1 MAITV
6 TQLTQ
11 GNLRLSY
18 RPPGATAPNP
28 EAWKSLIGQKPVSAR
43 LDTLPETKPRLSALL
58 TSTIFQAAVAAFL
71 VAIPMFF
78 PDKLVTKIAYEV
90 VPIAAPQ
97 TEVQLPPKPPAI
109 RAKAL
114 PTPPPVVE
122 PPPQP
127 QRVAK
132 LIAPRPLV
140 APKPK
145 PVEVP
150 EVKAPELPRINQV
163 LTEAKFEAPPEP
175 AKPREPVKTGNL
187 NTGSAAPATVNKP
200 IEQVQTGG
208 FGDPKGLPG
217 DSNPNKRA
225 NIGHFG
231 SPALPPGPGY
241 GNGTGGANGV
251 RGTVASSGF
260 GNGVAIAPTS
270 PAGPTRGTVQAGGF
284 QTASADAV
292 APKPKQADAASAVQ
306 EVVILEKPKPQY
318 TDEARK
324 LRIEGDVLVQV
335 VFPASGPVQVIRVT
349 KGLGHGLD
357 EAAIQ
362 AAQQIRFKPALQD
375 GKPVDF
381 PATVHIEFQIAF

>member
-18 RPPGATAPNP
+18 RPAGASAPNS
-28 EAWKSLIGQKPVSAR
+28 EAWKNLIGSKPISAR

-97 TEVQLPPKPPAI
+97 TEVQLPPKPPVI
-109 RAKAL
+109 RAKAVI
-114 PTPPPVVE
+114 PTPPPVE
-122 PPPQP
+122 EPPQP
-127 QRVAK
+127 VRVAK
-132 LIAPRPLV
+132 LIAPKPLV

-145 PVEVP
+145 PVEAP
-150 EVKAPELPRINQV
+150 EVKAPEVPRINQA

-175 AKPREPVKTGNL
+175 ARPREPVKIGNL
-187 NTGSAAPATVNKP
+187 GTGSAAPATVNKP

-217 DSNPNKRA
+217 DSNPNKRP
-225 NIGHFG
+225 NINHFG

-260 GNGVAIAPTS
+260 GNGVAIAPAS
-270 PAGPTRGTVQAGGF
+270 GPARGSVQSGGF
-284 QTASADAV
+284 QNASSEV
-292 APKPKQADAASAVQ
+292 AAAKPKQAETTAAVT
-306 EVVILEKPKPQY
+306 EVVILDKPKPQY
-318 TDEARK
+318 TEEARK

-357 EAAIQ
+357 ESAIQ

-381 PATVHIEFQIAF
+381 PATVHIEFQLAF

>member
-1 MAITV
+1 MAITI

-18 RPPGATAPNP
+18 KPAGAPPANP
-28 EAWKSLIGQKPVSAR
+28 EAWKNLIGKKPVSAR
-43 LDTLPETKPRLSALL
+43 LNTLSETKPRLSAML
-58 TSTIFQAAVAAFL
+58 TSTLFQVALATFL

-97 TEVQLPPKPPAI
+97 TEVQLPPKQPVVRP
-109 RAKAL
+109 RVL
-114 PTPPPVVE
+114 PTPPPFE
-122 PPPQP
+122 EPPQP
-127 QRVAK
+127 PQHVAK
-132 LIAPRPLV
+132 LIAPTPLA

-150 EVKAPELPRINQV
+150 DVKPAEAPRINQA

-175 AKPREPVKTGNL
+175 ARPREPVKTGSL
-187 NTGSAAPATVNKP
+187 STGSAAPATIDKP

-208 FGDPKGLPG
+208 FGDPHGLPG
-217 DSNPNKRA
+217 PSNPNRAA

-241 GNGTGGANGV
+241 GNGTGGATGV

-260 GNGVAIAPTS
+260 GNGVAIAPTGPS
-270 PAGPTRGTVQAGGF
+270 GPARAVQSGGF
-284 QTASADAV
+284 QAAASEVSA
-292 APKPKQADAASAVQ
+292 APKPKQADNGGAVT

-318 TDEARK
+318 TEEARK
-324 LRIEGDVLVQV
+324 LGIEGDVLVDV
-335 VFPASGPVQVIRVT
+335 IFPASGPVRVVRVT

-357 EAAIQ
+357 EEAVR
-362 AAQQIRFKPALQD
+362 AAQLIRFKPALQD